1 MGKELQAILAVIC
14 KGLQRPVP
22 IIKAAAGSK
31 AVVKDIIILSV
42 ICVFFAL
49 GGGTLSEHP
58 DAVVGFALR
67 SIRDYGHPHF
77 FHYPGFIIYLNSIV
91 YSFIYIAMRLLGAV
105 KNPADFTGMFYS
117 RKFITHPLEIHFFL
131 PGHIITVLFSV
142 LAVASVYL
150 LTHKLT
156 GKRFFSFLSGLFV
169 STSLLWVADSHFATV
184 DIPLSS
190 LIGVSV
196 LLNINAVTKEKLNF
210 RQLSVLG
217 LASGLV
223 ISTKYPGALLF
234 LSIFS
239 SLAFYYKKNYRELIK
254 GLSIITVCAIS
265 VFITTNPFI
274 FIDSK
279 GFVKDFSFEL
289 AHAKNGHLG
298 FHTDNAWA
306 FHLFDSF
313 FYGYGLL
320 PLLLSLLG
328 ILWLISTRTVNISAK
343 LAVIIFP
350 FIFYVFM
357 GSSKLAFQRYM
368 LPVIPFLGV
377 FSALGILSLY
387 RLIQN
392 RIPNKAKWLRTAFVF
407 LLGLLTAVSVLPNVL
422 NSLKHNIILTKTD
435 TGEELSKILKGAN
448 LDTSNIDVVYGG
460 CVIRR
465 LEDAG
470 IPVEGGRRIILSR
483 DLSRINDSTD
493 IIIFDSFSHDR
504 LLYDNIHDKDKLSY
518 KNYKDLYL
526 IRISPFIKG
535 KDEIPF
541 SPKSLYS
548 PYPPDLAYRLK
559 PGPFIE
565 IYVRDYVIVK
575 KITDSCKKNG
585 VAYSLSSGANGYY
598 LRKIEEN
605 AKS

>member
-1 MGKELQAILAVIC
+1 MGKELQTIFAVIC
-14 KGLQRPVP
+14 KGLQRPVF

-49 GGGTLSEHP
+49 GGGTPSEHP
-58 DAVVGFALR
+58 DAVVGYALR

-77 FHYPGFIIYLNSIV
+77 FNYPAFIIYLNSIV
-91 YSFIYIAMRLLGAV
+91 YSFIYTAMRLFGAV
-105 KNPADFTGMFYS
+105 KNPTDFTVMFYS
-117 RKFITHPLEIHFFL
+117 RKFITHPLEISFFL

-156 GKRFFSFLSGLFV
+156 GKRIFSFLSGLFV
-169 STSLLWVADSHFATV
+169 STSLLWVADSHFPAV

-190 LIGVSV
+190 LISVCV

-217 LASGLV
+217 ITSGLV
-223 ISTKYPGALLF
+223 ISTKYNGALIF
-234 LSIFS
+234 LSILS
-239 SLAFYYKKNYRELIK
+239 SLVFYYKKNYRQLIK
-254 GLSIITVCAIS
+254 ALFIIAVCAIS
-265 VFITTNPFI
+265 VFIATNPFI
-274 FIDSK
+274 FIDFKS
-279 GFVKDFSFEL
+279 FVRDFSFEF
-289 AHAKNGHLG
+289 AHARSGHLG
-298 FHTDNAWA
+298 FHTDQAWA
-306 FHLFDSF
+306 FHLFNSL

-328 ILWLISTRTVNISAK
+328 ILWLISTRTVNVSAK

-350 FIFYVFM
+350 FIYYLIM
-357 GSSKLAFQRYM
+357 SSSKLAFQRYM
-368 LPVIPFLGV
+368 LPIIPFLGV

-392 RIPNKAKWLRTAFVF
+392 RILNKTKCLRAAFVS
-407 LLGLLTAVSVLPNVL
+407 LLGSLIAVSVLPNVL
-422 NSLKHNIILTKTD
+422 HSLKHNIILSKTD
-435 TGEELSKILKGAN
+435 TREELSKILKGAN

-460 CVIRR
+460 LLIKL
-465 LEDAG
+465 LENAG
-470 IPVEGGRRIILSR
+470 IPVEASRRIRLSPH
-483 DLSRINDSTD
+483 LSCIDDSTD

-504 LLYDNIHDKDKLSY
+504 LLYDHIHDKDKISY
-518 KNYKDLYL
+518 KNYRDLYV
-526 IRISPFIKG
+526 IQISPFIKQ
-535 KDEIPF
+535 KDKIPF

-548 PYPPDLAYRLK
+548 PYPPDMAYRLK

-565 IYVRDYVIVK
+565 IYVRDCAIVK
-575 KITDSCKKNG
+575 KIIDSCKKNG
-585 VAYSLSSGANGYY
+585 VAYSLSSGTNCYY